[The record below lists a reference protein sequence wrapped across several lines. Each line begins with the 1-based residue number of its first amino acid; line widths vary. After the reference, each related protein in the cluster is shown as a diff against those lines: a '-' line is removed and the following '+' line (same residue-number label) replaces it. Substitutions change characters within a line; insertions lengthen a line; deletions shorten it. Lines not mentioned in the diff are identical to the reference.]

1 MKVLFYNH
9 TGTVSGAERVLSMIL
24 DRLDRDCFDPVV
36 VCPEDSQMME
46 MTKGL
51 KVRARGLPSLEARF
65 TWRLDLVVR
74 YLISFARV
82 IRRARRLIID
92 EAPDVIHANS
102 IRAGLVMAV
111 ATTGLDMPVIWH
123 AHDVLPRHP
132 LSIAVRIV
140 AGATSRNHIL
150 AVSQA
155 AADRFGGIIFRLLNW
170 QNPIT
175 VIHNAVDLERF
186 QPNSDSRH
194 ETRRAL
200 GLSEQQRVVGIVGH
214 LTPNKGQ
221 LELIEA
227 FAAVARETSDTVL
240 LVVGEA
246 LFNRRAN
253 YEKYLER
260 AASSCAVADRVRFL
274 GSRDDVPE
282 LMRGFDLLVVNSS
295 TEGFPLTVLEGLAS
309 GTPVLATAVGGT
321 PEIIRHRENG
331 WLVPARDN
339 HSLVAGILRL
349 LSDQELRGR
358 LASEGRRK
366 VSAHYSAERYISDM
380 QSFYRQVGNVRTT
393 VTIQAQREAS
403 ENAWPFSRGDNVQNR
418 TSS

>member
-1 MKVLFYNH
+1 LKILFYNH

-36 VCPEDSQMME
+36 VCPEDSRTME

-65 TWRLDLVVR
+65 TWRVDLVVR

-82 IRRARRLIID
+82 IRRARRLVID

-111 ATTGLDMPVIWH
+111 ATMGLDMPVIWH

-227 FAAVARETSDTVL
+227 FAAVTRETSDAVL

-246 LFNRRAN
+246 LFNRGADYARSLVRAT
-253 YEKYLER
+253 
-260 AASSCAVADRVRFL
+260 SSFAITNRVRFL
-274 GSRDDVPE
+274 GPRDDVPT
-282 LMRGFDLLVVNSS
+282 LMQGFDLLVINSC
-295 TEGFPLTVLEGLAS
+295 TEAFPLTLLEGLAS
-309 GTPVLATAVGGT
+309 GTPVLATAVGGI
-321 PEIIRHRENG
+321 PEMIRHRENG
-331 WLVPARDN
+331 WLVPARDERSLAEAMLTLLGDAHLREQLGSN
-339 HSLVAGILRL
+339 GRRDAIARFSIEGFSTEIHSLYRRILETGRTHYEGARNL
-349 LSDQELRGR
+349 EVKLSAD
-358 LASEGRRK
+358 
-366 VSAHYSAERYISDM
+366 
-380 QSFYRQVGNVRTT
+380 
-393 VTIQAQREAS
+393 
-403 ENAWPFSRGDNVQNR
+403 
-418 TSS
+418 